1 MKCCIGAEPYT
12 RKVGLIE
19 IFEEYLEK
27 LLEMWRIYDKIE
39 IDGELPKW
47 LKGAVC

>member
-1 MKCCIGAEPYT
+1 MRHFDVTLT

-27 LLEMWRIYDKIE
+27 LLEMW
-39 IDGELPKW
+39 
-47 LKGAVC
+47 